1 MNHESQVRKPCIR
14 CLLQDMD
21 SGEAYRTLKKYLD
34 SFDEAIRTEDTEYA
48 RRLQICRTCPSL
60 REGICMKC
68 GCFVEARALRKQGK
82 CPHEKPR
89 W

>member
-1 MNHESQVRKPCIR
+1 MRHDGKAGKPCRR

-21 SGEAYRTLKKYLD
+21 SEEEYRTLKKYLD
-34 SFDEAIRTEDTEYA
+34 SFDEEIRTGDEEYA
-48 RRLQICRTCPSL
+48 RRLGICRSCSSL

-68 GCFVEARALRKQGK
+68 GCFVEARALRKQGR
-82 CPHEKPR
+82 CPHEEPR

>member
-1 MNHESQVRKPCIR
+1 MKHDGQGRKPCRR

-21 SGEAYRTLKKYLD
+21 MGEEYRTLKRYLD
-34 SFDEAIRTEDTEYA
+34 SFDEEIRAEDAEYA
-48 RRLQICRTCPSL
+48 RRLQICRECSSL

-68 GCFVEARALRKQGK
+68 GCFVEARALRKQGN
-82 CPHEKPR
+82 CPHEESR

>member
-1 MNHESQVRKPCIR
+1 MARDGKPCIR

-21 SGEAYRTLKKYLD
+21 GGEEYRKLKKYLD
-34 SFDEAIRTEDTEYA
+34 SFDEEIRTDDIEYD
-48 RRLQICRTCPSL
+48 RRLKICRTCLSL

-68 GCFVEARALRKQGK
+68 GCFVEARALRRSGK
-82 CPHEKPR
+82 CPHEEPR